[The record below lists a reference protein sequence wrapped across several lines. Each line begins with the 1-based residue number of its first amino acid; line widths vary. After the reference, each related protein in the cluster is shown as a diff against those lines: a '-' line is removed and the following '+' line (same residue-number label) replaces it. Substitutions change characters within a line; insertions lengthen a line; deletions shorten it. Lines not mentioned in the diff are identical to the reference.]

1 MLDPRSVQSDV
12 LDRLKKLQPSYEA
25 PQLPSFEFEDTTL
38 FDSHRGLLRFIRRL
52 LNPILKL
59 FFNPNPLIG
68 ALHTQ
73 SRLNAMY
80 ADREA
85 KRDAM
90 RLAGEQLYYQVLQN
104 LLLEM
109 SRTAIEVKSLRMRLE
124 SIGSRLE
131 FNERRARDLESAI
144 AFPASI
150 EKGPDRPAR
159 VAAPITPAAQPHVPQ
174 PAGARRVR
182 QCAPQGGQGQP
193 ADGAAQR
200 SRRRRRRRGRRGGG
214 GPVPTTAGVAATPG
228 GAPADAAAPE
238 MTSAKDDLENFGGAA
253 AHPSEPE
260 IPPPARPPD
269 ADDPVNPGRHLMSSV
284 TPACDDGQVKIAV
297 IVQRYGESINGGAE
311 LHARYIA
318 EHLARHAD
326 VEVLTTCATD
336 YVTWRND
343 LRAR

>member
-1 MLDPRSVQSDV
+1 MPDFNARTDSVNVEQIMDQIRDRIREKRGVDYEEQQVQELARNKLEQLLDPRSVQSDV

-25 PQLPSFEFEDTTL
+25 PQLPSYEFEDTTL
-38 FDSHRGLLRFIRRL
+38 FDSHRGLLRFMRRL

-80 ADREA
+80 AEREA

-109 SRTAIEVKSLRMRLE
+109 SRTSIEVKSLRMRLE

-144 AFPASI
+144 AFPI
-150 EKGPDRPAR
+150 ERAADRPAR
-159 VAAPITPAAQPHVPQ
+159 VASPVTPAAQPHVPQ
-174 PAGARRVR
+174 PAAPAASGG
-182 QCAPQGGQGQP
+182 APQGGPGQP
-193 ADGAAQR
+193 ADGSGQR

-214 GPVPTTAGVAATPG
+214 GPVPATAGMAATPG
-228 GAPADAAAPE
+228 SAPSDAAAPE
-238 MTSAKDDLENFGGAA
+238 MTSARDDLENFSGAA

-260 IPPPARPPD
+260 IPPPASPPD
-269 ADDPVNPGRHLMSSV
+269 ADDP
-284 TPACDDGQVKIAV
+284 Q
-297 IVQRYGESINGGAE
+297 
-311 LHARYIA
+311 
-318 EHLARHAD
+318 
-326 VEVLTTCATD
+326 
-336 YVTWRND
+336 
-343 LRAR
+343 

>member
-1 MLDPRSVQSDV
+1 MPDFNARTDSVNVEQIMDQIRERIREKRGVDYEEQQVQELARNKLEQLLDPRSVQSDV

-25 PQLPSFEFEDTTL
+25 PQLPSYEFEDTTL
-38 FDSHRGLLRFIRRL
+38 FDSHRGPLRFIRRL

-73 SRLNAMY
+73 SRLNVMY

-131 FNERRARDLESAI
+131 FNERRARDLESAM

-150 EKGPDRPAR
+150 ERAPDRPAR
-159 VAAPITPAAQPHVPQ
+159 VASPITPAAQPHAPQ
-174 PAGARRVR
+174 PAAPATSGV
-182 QCAPQGGQGQP
+182 APQGGPGQP
-193 ADGAAQR
+193 ADGSAQR
-200 SRRRRRRRGRRGGG
+200 SSRRRRRRRGRRGGG
-214 GPVPTTAGVAATPG
+214 GPVPATAGVAPIPG
-228 GAPADAAAPE
+228 TAPADAAAPE

-260 IPPPARPPD
+260 IPPPASPPD
-269 ADDPVNPGRHLMSSV
+269 ADDP
-284 TPACDDGQVKIAV
+284 Q
-297 IVQRYGESINGGAE
+297 
-311 LHARYIA
+311 
-318 EHLARHAD
+318 
-326 VEVLTTCATD
+326 
-336 YVTWRND
+336 
-343 LRAR
+343 

>member
-1 MLDPRSVQSDV
+1 MPDFNARTDSVNVEQIMDQIRERIREKRGVDYEEQQVQELARNKLEQLLDPRSVQSDV

-25 PQLPSFEFEDTTL
+25 PQLPSYEFEDTTL
-38 FDSHRGLLRFIRRL
+38 FDSHRGPLRFIRRL

-150 EKGPDRPAR
+150 EKGAG
-159 VAAPITPAAQPHVPQ
+159 
-174 PAGARRVR
+174 PAGARCLPDHTRRATTCAAARGARRVWRRATGRTGPAGRRIGSAKPAAAAPARPARRRGSCPGDSRRGGDTGKRAGGCGGSRDDER
-182 QCAPQGGQGQP
+182 QGRSGELWRRGGPPVGTRDPAAGQP
-193 ADGAAQR
+193 A
-200 SRRRRRRRGRRGGG
+200 
-214 GPVPTTAGVAATPG
+214 
-228 GAPADAAAPE
+228 
-238 MTSAKDDLENFGGAA
+238 
-253 AHPSEPE
+253 
-260 IPPPARPPD
+260 
-269 ADDPVNPGRHLMSSV
+269 
-284 TPACDDGQVKIAV
+284 
-297 IVQRYGESINGGAE
+297 
-311 LHARYIA
+311 
-318 EHLARHAD
+318 
-326 VEVLTTCATD
+326 
-336 YVTWRND
+336 
-343 LRAR
+343 